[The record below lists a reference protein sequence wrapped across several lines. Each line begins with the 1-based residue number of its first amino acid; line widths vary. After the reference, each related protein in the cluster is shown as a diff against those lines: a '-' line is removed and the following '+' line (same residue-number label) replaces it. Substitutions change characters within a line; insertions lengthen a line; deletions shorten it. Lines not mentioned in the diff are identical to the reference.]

1 MAVSQRTNPSPTA
14 SGATAASKAR
24 LRVWLRI
31 LKVSRIIERELRERL
46 RVEFDTTLPRFDVM
60 AALYRDEKGLNM
72 SELSGVL
79 RVSNGNVTGIVDR
92 LEARGLIERR
102 AATRDRRMKMLAV
115 TDEGVRM
122 RDQAWRRMMEPPP
135 ELAGLSRT
143 DQRALRDLLR
153 KAVGPQARDAAA

>member
-1 MAVSQRTNPSPTA
+1 MQTPKDPGAEAWSLMFRIFTA
-14 SGATAASKAR
+14 SKPQR
-24 LRVWLRI
+24 MRI
-31 LKVSRIIERELRERL
+31 AHELGL
-46 RVEFDTTLPRFDVM
+46 SPMQLH
-60 AALYRDEKGLNM
+60 AL
-72 SELSGVL
+72 GVL
-79 RVSNGNVTGIVDR
+79 EPGREMPMSALAEQLVCDASNVTGIVDR